1 MNELGEALVALS
13 MELKTLANG
22 IKVISQ
28 QVDRLANNPSSSLTD
43 SKAQKTPPKSRVVKK
58 IENKEEAG
66 STLAKDTR
74 TASDIVYELVKKSNN
89 GANYAYIEENTGYK
103 KKKIS
108 NILFNLK
115 RQGKIKSVK
124 KGVYSLS

>member
-13 MELKTLANG
+13 VELKTLAKE

-28 QVDRLANNPSSSLTD
+28 QVDRLANQPSSPPID
-43 SKAQKTPPKSRVVKK
+43 SKTRKTPPKNRVAKK
-58 IENKEEAG
+58 IEHKEEAEPTK
-66 STLAKDTR
+66 SKDTK
-74 TASDIVYELVKKSNN
+74 TASEIVYELVKKSDN
-89 GANYAYIEENTGYK
+89 GADYAYIEQNTGYK

-124 KGVYSLS
+124 KGVYSPS

>member
-1 MNELGEALVALS
+1 LVTLS
-13 MELKTLANG
+13 MELKTLAKG

-28 QVDRLANNPSSSLTD
+28 KVDQLASTPLSSLTD
-43 SKAQKTPPKSRVVKK
+43 SKAQKTPQRSRAVKK
-58 IENKEEAG
+58 IKSEEEVG

>member
-1 MNELGEALVALS
+1 MNELGEALVTLS
-13 MELKTLANG
+13 VELKTLAKG

-28 QVDRLANNPSSSLTD
+28 QVDRLANYPSSSPTD
-43 SKAQKTPPKSRVVKK
+43 SKTQKTPQKSRIAKK
-58 IENKEEAG
+58 IESKEAAKPTQ
-66 STLAKDTR
+66 SKDTR
-74 TASDIVYELVKKSNN
+74 TASEIVYELVKESSK

>member
-1 MNELGEALVALS
+1 MNELREALVALS
-13 MELKTLANG
+13 VELKTLAKE
-22 IKVISQ
+22 IKIISQ
-28 QVDRLANNPSSSLTD
+28 QVDRLADQPSSSRTD
-43 SKAQKTPPKSRVVKK
+43 SKAQKTPQKGRVAKK
-58 IENKEEAG
+58 MESKEEAE
-66 STLAKDTR
+66 STKSRDTR
-74 TASDIVYELVKKSNN
+74 TASEIVYELVKKSDN

-124 KGVYSLS
+124 KGVYSSS